1 MGWKISP
8 PPHKTKKMILNTIK
22 AGKQDLDSFCLDI
35 AAIFHFLSDLTPL
48 KREHVIIHYSL
59 ICFRCFAWKNYCLM
73 ICHKV
78 SSKRQAED
86 MIQAIKHLSD
96 IYYWISNDLIDTER
110 EKVDILDTKNN
121 SFLF

>member
-96 IYYWISNDLIDTER
+96 IYVTGFQMI
-110 EKVDILDTKNN
+110 
-121 SFLF
+121 